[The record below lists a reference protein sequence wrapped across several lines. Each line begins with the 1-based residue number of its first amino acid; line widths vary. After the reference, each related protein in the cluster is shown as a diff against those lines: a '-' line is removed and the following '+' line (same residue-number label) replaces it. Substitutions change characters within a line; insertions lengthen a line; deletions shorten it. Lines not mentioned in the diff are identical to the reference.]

1 MMALSLQLED
11 ASGPSGG
18 VSYDFAKAFDLVPQ
32 DLLFAE
38 IIRPLQPLYPN
49 PSSGLSSSWVDKVT
63 PTPDLPNEQRGW
75 SCAFCSVSL
84 PDGLPRTVKEYAI
97 KEHYRTKHPRRDT
110 SLRAIHKA
118 RAKQYKKD
126 PSLYPNILAA
136 KKRLSTALSR
146 FQNAAPKVDAGGHLL
161 EVIRPNWSIWPRLK
175 ANRKRFGTMMTCV
188 NCWRVANQDWDIP
201 CRPEGPVS
209 SQHKQIWKKIVKDSP
224 DNLRTL
230 LSTWKVTFEEADKHI
245 CPEKYIEPADHR
257 IGGHRGERVGE
268 ARHPGPT
275 SRRGLSTW
283 SINTGGA
290 KCAWAVLSDAAQK
303 QIDCVAIQELCM
315 KPSEVEAF
323 VTTAHNIGYSA
334 FGQPGNDKTRPW
346 GGVALLINRKLKS
359 RRHSSFS
366 FSGGQAMFVWVN
378 GMCLVSCYCAQN
390 EFVMDCHAEI
400 VTRIQAL
407 PTYKTWMIL
416 ADWNTEFHEN
426 PAFAALQDTGPQ
438 LCVVFIMVA
447 HCRPDGKVTEPL
459 IMELRISLLGF
470 VILCSLT
477 PYIVTT
483 KS

>member
-1 MMALSLQLED
+1 MALSLQLED

-303 QIDCVAIQELCM
+303 QIDVAIQELCM

-346 GGVALLINRKLKS
+346 GGAALLINRKLKS

-400 VTRIQAL
+400 AARIQAL